1 MKNRPKS
8 ISIIAWSLIVIGGIS
23 LISTS
28 AMINNPIAR
37 DLMENSPIS
46 VPIQYI
52 ISYIGILITIIS
64 SIAMLKGKNWSRYLY
79 IIWSLI
85 GFAFGV
91 MTSPI
96 KTAMIPGFVVFLV
109 AAFFLLRPEANE
121 FFKQSME
128 ASNA

>member
-1 MKNRPKS
+1 
-8 ISIIAWSLIVIGGIS
+8 
-23 LISTS
+23 
-28 AMINNPIAR
+28 MINNPIAR